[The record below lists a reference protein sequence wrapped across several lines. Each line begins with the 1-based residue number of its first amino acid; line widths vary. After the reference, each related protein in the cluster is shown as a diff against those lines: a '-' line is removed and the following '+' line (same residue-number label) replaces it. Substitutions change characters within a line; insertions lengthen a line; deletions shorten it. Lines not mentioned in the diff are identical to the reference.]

1 MPEPSEPPT
10 PADIAAYI
18 EDMLSELAD
27 LASTHGFRPL
37 STSLR
42 MIALDAARLADPAP
56 SRD

>member
-1 MPEPSEPPT
+1 MPKPPEPPT

-27 LASTHGFRPL
+27 LASTQGFRTL

-42 MIALDAARLADPAP
+42 MTALDAARLASPAP
-56 SRD
+56 GRD

>member
-1 MPEPSEPPT
+1 MPQPPEPPS
-10 PADIAAYI
+10 PADIAGYI

-42 MIALDAARLADPAP
+42 MLALDAARLASPAP
-56 SRD
+56 ERD

>member
-1 MPEPSEPPT
+1 MPEPPEPPT

-27 LASTHGFRPL
+27 LAATHGFRSL

-42 MIALDAARLADPAP
+42 MTALDAARLASP
-56 SRD
+56 SSGRD